1 MCIYMIDE
9 KNHRKVV
16 GRRLQGRRDREGW
29 SREQV
34 AEMSGLTVDTIR
46 KVEEGAFN
54 VPLDVLQKI
63 ADIYGCEIYFLKYKD
78 K

>member
-1 MCIYMIDE
+1 MTDE
-9 KNHRKVV
+9 KNHRKIV

-34 AEMSGLTVDTIR
+34 AEMTGYSLDTIR
-46 KVEEGAFN
+46 KVEEGSFN
-54 VPLDVLQKI
+54 VPVDVLGRI
-63 ADIYGCEIYFLKYKD
+63 ADIYGCDIYFMKKPTN